1 MGLTKIILR
10 RLFFLPFFCIVL
22 SWGPSL
28 LAWSSQDIP
37 FAPGERLKFE
47 LKWTFVPAGEATLEV
62 LPSEKVDGRN
72 AYHFVMTA
80 RSNSFVD
87 AFYRVRDRID
97 AYTDMAMNGSL
108 LYLKKQREGPT
119 KRDEKVI
126 FDQVELKARY
136 QRLGEKKDKEI
147 NIMPGTFDPLAVFF
161 FARMIDMSVGMQ
173 IEKPVSD
180 GQKIVIG
187 RAKIVKKEKIE
198 VPAGKF
204 KTFLLEPELKHIGGV
219 FKKSK
224 DASIK
229 LWVTADKRHIPV
241 KIASKVAVGYFTGEL
256 ISAKGLK

>member
-1 MGLTKIILR
+1 MGLAKIILR
-10 RLFFLPFFCIVL
+10 RLFFMPIFCLVL
-22 SWGPSL
+22 LWEPYL
-28 LAWSSQDIP
+28 NAWSSQETP
-37 FAPGERLKFE
+37 FAPGERLVFE
-47 LKWTFVPAGEATLEV
+47 LKWTFVPAGEAVLEV
-62 LPSEKVDGRN
+62 LPPEKMNGRD

-97 AYTDMAMNGSL
+97 TYTDMAMNGSL

-126 FDQVELKARY
+126 FDQEKLKAYYHR
-136 QRLGEKKDKEI
+136 RGKNKDKEI
-147 NIMPGTFDPLAVFF
+147 DIMPGTFDPLSVFF

-187 RAKIVKKEKIE
+187 KAKIVKKEKIK

-204 KTFLLEPELKHIGGV
+204 NTFLLEPDLEHIGGV
-219 FKKSK
+219 FEKSK
-224 DASIK
+224 NASIK
-229 LWVTADKRHIPV
+229 LWVTADRRGILV

-256 ISAKGLK
+256 VSAKGLK